1 MLHLLHKQKQRS
13 KQMEM
18 LHVRLK
24 QDLHRL
30 LKAYCASKGL
40 SITFVVGDIIQ
51 KYLSS
56 EITIED

>member
-1 MLHLLHKQKQRS
+1 
-13 KQMEM
+13 MEM